1 MKDRHGG
8 SLGRRTFP
16 SQSSEALS
24 TALVTVLL
32 VAMVAT
38 AVSAQPHPTTDAES
52 PPVAGGNA
60 AATEAIASQAAPA
73 PTFDDLKA
81 RAKEIKDLSV
91 SGEGTLVGAAT
102 PIGVT
107 FEGSK
112 RVSILVA
119 EDLTRRGYK
128 ASADA
133 SDAPTQL
140 RLRSRVVLSGP
151 DGDHAFLLGPVFEK
165 ILDGKSPA
173 ERAAID
179 PLLRAPQAAIAV
191 GATKGL
197 YEAGVFN
204 AFTYQYFSIMALS
217 DALGIRGGFNKALT
231 GDARGICL
239 INCDNWK
246 NTMHVVTIYAF
257 VTTNGQERRAMSTLK
272 AWMTEIDPQT
282 TFDIAYEALLQ
293 DRLLKAPK

>member
-1 MKDRHGG
+1 M
-8 SLGRRTFP
+8 
-16 SQSSEALS
+16 SSGASVRSAEAPDLP
-24 TALVTVLL
+24 AR
-32 VAMVAT
+32 AAD
-38 AVSAQPHPTTDAES
+38 SA
-52 PPVAGGNA
+52 A
-60 AATEAIASQAAPA
+60 AATSSDRPRAGAKLDE
-73 PTFDDLKA
+73 LKA
-81 RAKEIKDLSV
+81 RAKEIKELSV

-102 PIGVT
+102 PIVVT

-133 SDAPTQL
+133 PDAPTQL

-173 ERAAID
+173 ERTAID

-257 VTTNGQERRAMSTLK
+257 VTANGQERRAMSTFK

-293 DRLLKAPK
+293 DRLLKAPN